1 TSEHARAGLEKS
13 YVLVASFVVGAVIL
27 VAEIVGTRVI
37 SPYYGAS
44 VYVWSSLIGVTLT
57 ALAIGYWVGGYAADR
72 WPRVSTLAAE
82 VIGGGLFLLMVPW
95 VRASVLSWTTPL
107 GLKVGSLVSAAGLFG
122 LPLILLSMTGP
133 LAIRIVTSEFTVL
146 GRGVGRVYG
155 VSTLGSMVGAIT
167 TGFVLIPAFSV
178 RSLLVGVAIVLLVLG
193 SGGLLL
199 VRRPLAAAG
208 TSALA
213 VLAGLLLATTA

>member
-1 TSEHARAGLEKS
+1 MTRKRKSTSEQRKSTSEERESTSEHARAGLEKS

-82 VIGGGLFLLMVPW
+82 VIRCLH
-95 VRASVLSWTTPL
+95 AS
-107 GLKVGSLVSAAGLFG
+107 
-122 LPLILLSMTGP
+122 
-133 LAIRIVTSEFTVL
+133 
-146 GRGVGRVYG
+146 GR
-155 VSTLGSMVGAIT
+155 
-167 TGFVLIPAFSV
+167 
-178 RSLLVGVAIVLLVLG
+178 
-193 SGGLLL
+193 
-199 VRRPLAAAG
+199 
-208 TSALA
+208 
-213 VLAGLLLATTA
+213 